1 MKVGMWFVAGLLAMG
16 ASLAM
21 PKLLSADVGL
31 VLAQAKQADPVEP
44 QQNDRRPALA
54 RVNPKKPIQ
63 IRVVSQSAVPVVAT
77 TIAAAGD
84 RVIAPG
90 KTTTFGRLHTSY
102 LPLPLDLQITL
113 QETPDPNNPLRVF
126 LDVKTA
132 GNEII
137 VTVRTGFSG
146 VGNSSQAVSID
157 EKGAIYVF

>member
-1 MKVGMWFVAGLLAMG
+1 MKLGTFVLVGLTTISATFAIAIQLLA
-16 ASLAM
+16 SNQ
-21 PKLLSADVGL
+21 VG
-31 VLAQAKQADPVEP
+31 VAQDTQTAPVEA
-44 QQNDRRPALA
+44 QQNDNRPPIA

-63 IRVVSQSAVPVVAT
+63 IRVVSQAKVPVVAS

-113 QETPDPNNPLRVF
+113 QETPDPNNPLRVY
-126 LDVKTA
+126 LDVKTG

-137 VTVRTGFSG
+137 VTVRTRFGG
-146 VGNSSQAVSID
+146 IGNSSQAVNID
-157 EKGAIYVF
+157 EKGAIYIY